1 MISRRARSLKPSPT
15 LAIAAKEKALRAQ
28 GLDIV
33 GFGAGEPDFDTP
45 NHIKKAAIDA
55 IMDGF
60 TKYTPAAGMEELKDA
75 IIAKFKRDS
84 DLEYRREEVIVT
96 CGGKH
101 ALYNLFQA
109 VFQEGDEVIVPTPYW
124 VSYPA
129 MIELAGATPVF
140 VETHEEEEYQL
151 TAEMV
156 KAHLTEK
163 TRGII
168 LNYPS
173 NPCGA
178 VYSLRNLEEI
188 AKLAVEHGFSL
199 ISDEIYEKLVYD
211 GYRHTS
217 IASLGGPIKEA
228 TIITHGV
235 SKTYSMTGWRIG
247 FAAGNKETIQAMSN
261 IQSQST
267 SNPASISQKAAI
279 AALNGPQDF
288 VDFMVGEFVKRR
300 DVFVARLTGMEGVSC
315 FKPKGAFYVFPSFKG
330 LVGRTYK
337 GKKVTSMAQWTDILL
352 EDFHVA
358 VVPGGEFGKEGH
370 LRLSFATSMDVI
382 EKGIE
387 RIRKAVNALD

>member
-1 MISRRARSLKPSPT
+1 MISQRARSLKPSPT

-60 TKYTPAAGMEELKDA
+60 TKYTPAAGMDELKDA

-84 DLEYRREEVIVT
+84 DLEYTRDEVIVT

-156 KAHLTEK
+156 KAHI
-163 TRGII
+163 TR
-168 LNYPS
+168 
-173 NPCGA
+173 
-178 VYSLRNLEEI
+178 R
-188 AKLAVEHGFSL
+188 
-199 ISDEIYEKLVYD
+199 
-211 GYRHTS
+211 
-217 IASLGGPIKEA
+217 
-228 TIITHGV
+228 
-235 SKTYSMTGWRIG
+235 
-247 FAAGNKETIQAMSN
+247 
-261 IQSQST
+261 
-267 SNPASISQKAAI
+267 
-279 AALNGPQDF
+279 
-288 VDFMVGEFVKRR
+288 
-300 DVFVARLTGMEGVSC
+300 
-315 FKPKGAFYVFPSFKG
+315 
-330 LVGRTYK
+330 
-337 GKKVTSMAQWTDILL
+337 
-352 EDFHVA
+352 
-358 VVPGGEFGKEGH
+358 PGGSSSTTRRTRAAPSTLCG
-370 LRLSFATSMDVI
+370 TS
-382 EKGIE
+382 K
-387 RIRKAVNALD
+387 R

>member
-1 MISRRARSLKPSPT
+1 MISRRARSLRPSPT

-60 TKYTPAAGMEELKDA
+60 TKYTPAAGLDELKDA
-75 IIAKFKRDS
+75 VIAKFKRDN
-84 DLEYRREEVIVT
+84 DLEYAREEVIVT

-124 VSYPA
+124 VSYPVI
-129 MIELAGATPVF
+129 IELAGATPVF

-151 TAEMV
+151 TAEMIKPYV
-156 KAHLTEK
+156 TEK
-163 TRGII
+163 TKGII

-173 NPCGA
+173 NPCGS
-178 VYSLRNLEEI
+178 VYGLRNLEEI
-188 AKLAVEHGFSL
+188 GKLAVEHDFYV

-211 GYRHTS
+211 GYSHTS
-217 IASLGGPIKEA
+217 VASLGGPIKES
-228 TIITHGV
+228 TIICHGV

-247 FAAGNKETIQAMSN
+247 FAAGPKEIIQAMSN

-267 SNPASISQKAAI
+267 SNPASISQKAAV
-279 AALNGPQDF
+279 AALSGPQDF
-288 VDFMVGEFVKRR
+288 VSFMVKEFIKRR
-300 DVFVARLTGMEGVSC
+300 DVFVSGLRKMEGVTC
-315 FKPKGAFYVFPSFKG
+315 YNPKGAFYVFPSFKG

-337 GKKVTSMAQWTDILL
+337 GKRVKSISQFTDILL

-358 VVPGGEFGKEGH
+358 VVPGAEFGKEGH
-370 LRLSFATSMDVI
+370 LRLSFATSMEVI
-382 EKGIE
+382 EKGLE
-387 RIRKAVNALD
+387 RIQKAVNSLD